1 LGTKFPNQRATADY
15 DIFRTEASA
24 RQDRPFSLQSAM
36 CPKPFFEQQ
45 NVWKPAV
52 DEETEVLTLHT
63 QIRSQEGYGRGS
75 SVIGFRDLK
84 RTELHFLLGVLD
96 QVSCEINKSLML
108 FDFTARKWTQW
119 GYPTWSQNGKFLYFD
134 RTSTNTPGYSRVKIG
149 QTHSEFLVDVKE
161 VRRGIPS
168 PLGPWATIAPDG
180 SALFERDLS
189 TSQIYALDLEL
200 P

>member
-1 LGTKFPNQRATADY
+1 VPEAVLRTA
-15 DIFRTEASA
+15 EC
-24 RQDRPFSLQSAM
+24 L
-36 CPKPFFEQQ
+36 
-45 NVWKPAV
+45 
-52 DEETEVLTLHT
+52 ET
-63 QIRSQEGYGRGS
+63 RCRRGD
-75 SVIGFRDLK
+75 GGADLA
-84 RTELHFLLGVLD
+84 H
-96 QVSCEINKSLML
+96 S
-108 FDFTARKWTQW
+108 DFTARKWTQW